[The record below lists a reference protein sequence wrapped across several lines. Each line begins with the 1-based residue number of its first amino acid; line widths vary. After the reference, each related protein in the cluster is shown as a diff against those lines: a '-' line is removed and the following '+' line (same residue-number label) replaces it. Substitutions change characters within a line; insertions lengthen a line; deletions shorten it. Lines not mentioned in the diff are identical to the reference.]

1 MLTIKVDVT
10 TKDRPAYF
18 PEENEDRHGGRLV
31 VVLPSRIVVIPVS
44 PVYVELGMARE
55 FREG

>member
-18 PEENEDRHGGRLV
+18 PEENADRHGGRLV
-31 VVLPSRIVVIPVS
+31 VVLPNRIVAIPFS
-44 PVYVELGMARE
+44 PVYVELGIARE
-55 FREG
+55 FGEG